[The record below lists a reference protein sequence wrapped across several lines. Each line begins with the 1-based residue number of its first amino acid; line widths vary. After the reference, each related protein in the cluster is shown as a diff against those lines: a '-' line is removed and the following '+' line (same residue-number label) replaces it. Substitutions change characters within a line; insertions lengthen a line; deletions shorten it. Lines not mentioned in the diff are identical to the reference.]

1 MRHATYLIHLLQ
13 CLQDLRSASVAQQQQ
28 AAAAVVLQIEKLS
41 VGAGGVAHGH
51 STPASDGSSLSFVA
65 STSSSSSASA
75 AAAAGGGG
83 GGGAAAPMESDVFR
97 FSVAHPEDEKLVKK
111 PEHYDPSAA
120 LYVARVRHC
129 IYVTL

>member
-1 MRHATYLIHLLQ
+1 MRHETYLIHFLQ

-28 AAAAVVLQIEKLS
+28 AAAAVVLQTEKLS
-41 VGAGGVAHGH
+41 VSAGGVAHRH
-51 STPASDGSSLSFVA
+51 STSASDGSSLSFVA
-65 STSSSSSASA
+65 STSSSSA

-83 GGGAAAPMESDVFR
+83 AAAAAAPIESDGFR

-111 PEHYDPSAA
+111 PEHLDPSAA
-120 LYVARVRHC
+120 LYVARVRHS

>member
-65 STSSSSSASA
+65 STSSSSSAAAAA
-75 AAAAGGGG
+75 AAAAGGGA
-83 GGGAAAPMESDVFR
+83 AAAPMESDVFR

-120 LYVARVRHC
+120 LYVARVRHS

>member
-1 MRHATYLIHLLQ
+1 LLQ

-28 AAAAVVLQIEKLS
+28 AAAAVVLQTEKLS
-41 VGAGGVAHGH
+41 VGAGAVAHGH

-65 STSSSSSASA
+65 STSSSSSSSSSAAAA

-83 GGGAAAPMESDVFR
+83 GGAAAAAAAAPIESDVFR

-111 PEHYDPSAA
+111 PEHHDPSAA
-120 LYVARVRHC
+120 LYVARVRHS
-129 IYVTL
+129 IFVTL